1 MTKKKEV
8 KSLEKNKE
16 IFVLIDL
23 ENDNEA
29 KNFLTMNDLI
39 DFVIK
44 DFSISPLEV
53 KDILFEECIVLCFKD
68 GEAKRLKDIEIL
80 KPIYKYKFE

>member
-23 ENDNEA
+23 ENDSEA
-29 KNFLTMNDLI
+29 KNFLTMDALI
-39 DFVIK
+39 EYVIEELK
-44 DFSISPLEV
+44 VSPLEI
-53 KDILFEECIVLCFKD
+53 KDVLFDECIVLLFKD